1 MIAKHRDQ
9 KIKEPL
15 KIEHNFN
22 QLKALDVYNP
32 DNFGKF

>member
-9 KIKEPL
+9 KLKEPT

-22 QLKALDVYNP
+22 HLKALDLFDPN
-32 DNFGKF
+32 NFGKF